1 MQAWLVKI
9 ALQYGS
15 KLLIAALALA
25 VITATYFSWKHDIQK
40 SEHDRVVAEFEKR
53 DAENDRKSADLLLRK
68 HKEIARIKQENHDKY
83 IGAIGAYAEYGKN
96 LDSQLAATVNK
107 RVRNPTATANC
118 GGNAVSGETGN
129 TSGAGRP
136 SEEDV
141 QEIEI
146 EMLKSIKACEILIED
161 FLIPNSV
168 IK

>member
-1 MQAWLVKI
+1 MQQAWLAKI

-40 SEHDRVVAEFEKR
+40 AEHDKVVAEFEKR
-53 DAENDRKSADLLLRK
+53 DAENDRKYSALLLKKRR
-68 HKEIARIKQENHDKY
+68 EIARIKRRNHDKY

-96 LDSQLAATVNK
+96 LDSQLAATVSK
-107 RVRNPTATANC
+107 RLRNPTNTANC
-118 GGNAVSGETGN
+118 GGNAVPGEAGN
-129 TSGAGRP
+129 SSRAGRP

-141 QEIEI
+141 QAI

>member
-15 KLLIAALALA
+15 KLLIAALTLA
-25 VITATYFSWKHDIQK
+25 VVTATYFSWKHDIQK
-40 SEHDRVVAEFEKR
+40 AEHDRVVAEFEKR
-53 DAENDRKSADLLLRK
+53 DAENDRKSADLMLRK
-68 HKEIARIKQENHDKY
+68 HKEIARIKQENHDRY

-107 RVRNPTATANC
+107 RLRNPTAAANC
-118 GGNAVSGETGN
+118 SGNAVPGETGN
-129 TSGAGRP
+129 TSRAGRP

-141 QEIEI
+141 QAI

-161 FLIPNSV
+161 FLIPNS
-168 IK
+168 IISEK

>member
-1 MQAWLVKI
+1 MQAWLIKI
-9 ALQYGS
+9 AMQYGS

-40 SEHDRVVAEFEKR
+40 AEHDRVVADFERR
-53 DAENDRKSADLLLRK
+53 DAENDRKSADLLMRK

-83 IGAIGAYAEYGKN
+83 MGAIGAYAEYGKN

-107 RVRNPTATANC
+107 RLQHATGKADCDRNSLQRGPDNPTGT
-118 GGNAVSGETGN
+118 
-129 TSGAGRP
+129 GRP

-141 QEIEI
+141 QEV

-161 FLIPNSV
+161 FLIPNAV

>member
-40 SEHDRVVAEFEKR
+40 AEHDRVVAEFEKR
-53 DAENDRKSADLLLRK
+53 DAENDRKAADLLLRK
-68 HKEIARIKQENHDKY
+68 HKEIARIKQEQHDKY

-107 RVRNPTATANC
+107 RLRNTTATANC
-118 GGNAVSGETGN
+118 GGNAVQGGPDNPSRVG
-129 TSGAGRP
+129 GA
-136 SEEDV
+136 SAEDV
-141 QEIEI
+141 REI

>member
-9 ALQYGS
+9 AMQYGS

-25 VITATYFSWKHDIQK
+25 VVTATYFSWKHDIQK
-40 SEHDRVVAEFEKR
+40 AEHDRVVAQFEKR

-68 HKEIARIKQENHDKY
+68 HKEIARVKQEQHDKY
-83 IGAIGAYAEYGKN
+83 MGAIGAYAEYGKN

-107 RVRNPTATANC
+107 RLRNTTATANC
-118 GGNAVSGETGN
+118 SGNAVQGRPDNSTGI
-129 TSGAGRP
+129 GGP

-141 QEIEI
+141 QAI

-161 FLIPNSV
+161 FLIPNS
-168 IK
+168 IISEK

>member
-1 MQAWLVKI
+1 MQAWLIKI
-9 ALQYGS
+9 AMQYGS

-40 SEHDRVVAEFEKR
+40 AEHDKVVAEFEKR
-53 DAENDRKSADLLLRK
+53 DAENDRKYSALLLKKR
-68 HKEIARIKQENHDKY
+68 KEIARIKRRNYNRY

-118 GGNAVSGETGN
+118 SGNAVSGETGN
-129 TSGAGRP
+129 TSRAGRP

-141 QEIEI
+141 REI
-146 EMLKSIKACEILIED
+146 EMLKSIKACEILIEN